1 MTQGLNQVIFGW
13 LHKLAGIYWLS
24 DWVIIFFAHLLP
36 IILTVWFFFIIFKS
50 ASSKKHFLWE
60 VIFWGLSLLVSWV
73 AIGGGIHYFYPV
85 LRPHVLL
92 NFTPLVA
99 DNFTPATPSGHALF
113 LFTFVGSLYYFSKKD
128 FNLFLALASL
138 ACIARVISGNHWPL
152 DILLGATIS
161 LITVF
166 TLEKFFKYN

>member
-1 MTQGLNQVIFGW
+1 MYQSLNQSLFGW

-24 DWVIIFFAHLLP
+24 DWVIIFLAEFLP
-36 IILTVWFFFIIFKS
+36 AILIVWFLVIIFKNTQ
-50 ASSKKHFLWE
+50 SKKHFLWQN
-60 VIFWGLSLLVSWV
+60 IFWALSFFISWV
-73 AIGGGIHYFYPV
+73 AIGGAIHYFYPV

-113 LFTFVGSLYYFSKKD
+113 LFSAVGVLYYSHKKY
-128 FNLFLALASL
+128 FNLFLVLSAL
-138 ACIARVISGNHWPL
+138 ACIARVISGNHWPF
-152 DILLGATIS
+152 DVLLGAIIS
-161 LITVF
+161 LVTVF